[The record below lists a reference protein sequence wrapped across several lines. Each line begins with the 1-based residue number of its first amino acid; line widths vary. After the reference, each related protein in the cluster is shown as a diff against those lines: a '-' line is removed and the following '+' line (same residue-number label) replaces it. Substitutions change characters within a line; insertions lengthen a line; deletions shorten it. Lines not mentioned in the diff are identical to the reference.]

1 MSTAAQEK
9 LRYDTQLLYHGLN
22 WFKGNHPEFAD
33 TMDVLSKRVT
43 DVVYDWQ
50 RYSEAQ
56 CQEKMTNEPPPNN
69 PPKPKN
75 HFMV

>member
-22 WFKGNHPEFAD
+22 WFKEEHPEYKKV
-33 TMDVLSKRVT
+33 MDVLSARVT
-43 DVVYDWQ
+43 DVVSDWQ
-50 RYSEAQ
+50 EYSEAQ
-56 CQEKMTNEPPPNN
+56 CQEKMTNEPPPN
-69 PPKPKN
+69 KPKN